1 MAKGNEVVVA
11 PRAPVARP
19 LLTERT
25 FAKAAAATPTPENS
39 SLVPVVTENLPLTA
53 SSGAE

>member
-39 SLVPVVTENLPLTA
+39 SLVPVVTENLP
-53 SSGAE
+53 